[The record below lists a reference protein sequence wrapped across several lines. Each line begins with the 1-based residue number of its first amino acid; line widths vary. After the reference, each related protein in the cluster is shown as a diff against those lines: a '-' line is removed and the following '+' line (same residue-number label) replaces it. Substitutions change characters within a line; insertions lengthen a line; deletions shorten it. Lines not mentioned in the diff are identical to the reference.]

1 MQEQNVENV
10 KIKYNKLKVFLTGY
24 LGFMGINENPTET
37 LVKEIINKKDIFN
50 KENIEIINHK
60 IFEVTTDYVD
70 NNIHSFYKEIEH
82 DKEGDVL
89 FLIVHFGLSSSIS
102 IPKIETTAFNYID
115 DEVKSRPICDKD
127 GKCFLSKLD
136 TEYIVNNMN
145 KTENKKIMCKVS
157 KDAGKYLCNYIFY
170 KSLKYY
176 EKIPNVLVTFIHIPF
191 FEKFSLE
198 QNLNLFQKFL
208 DNIKNIYL
216 N

>member
-127 GKCFLSKLD
+127 GKCFLSKID